1 MIIQALKMSTL
12 PARRLEIE
20 VTETA
25 VIDDS
30 DQVLSNLKG
39 LRELGV
45 RIALD
50 DFGTGFSSLTCVRKL
65 SPDSIKID
73 GSFVRE
79 LPNNSS
85 SASIIKSL
93 IHLSRR
99 LSINIVAEG
108 IETSEQIDFLRLNHC
123 SEGQGYFIGVPRP
136 INEIERYLLSTNVVE
151 AGGENPTIRFLS
163 PRIKS
168 SG

>member
-1 MIIQALKMSTL
+1 MIVKALDASIL

-25 VIDDS
+25 VPDDS
-30 DQVLSNLKG
+30 DQVHANLKG

-50 DFGTGFSSLTCVRKL
+50 DFGTGYSSLNCVRKL

-79 LPNNSS
+79 LPNNPS
-85 SASIIKSL
+85 SASIVQSL
-93 IHLSRR
+93 IDLSRR

-108 IETSEQIDFLRLNHC
+108 IETSEQLDFLRLNDC
-123 SEGQGYFIGVPRP
+123 SEVQGYFIGVPRP
-136 INEIERYLLSTNVVE
+136 IDETKRYLLSAVE
-151 AGGENPTIRFLS
+151 TGGETSKVRYLS
-163 PRIKS
+163 PRTKL